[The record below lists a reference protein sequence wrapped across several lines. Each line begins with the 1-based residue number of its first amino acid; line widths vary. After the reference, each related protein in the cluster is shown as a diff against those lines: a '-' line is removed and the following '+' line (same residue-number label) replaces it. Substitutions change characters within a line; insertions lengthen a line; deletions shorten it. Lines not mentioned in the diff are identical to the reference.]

1 VLNGGRAVGHLVEP
15 TVNGYVVY
23 TIKGCDNG
31 PPESDVDTWSVD
43 NFRPDH
49 THKDGAVAGDI
60 QKL

>member
-1 VLNGGRAVGHLVEP
+1 MGHLVEP